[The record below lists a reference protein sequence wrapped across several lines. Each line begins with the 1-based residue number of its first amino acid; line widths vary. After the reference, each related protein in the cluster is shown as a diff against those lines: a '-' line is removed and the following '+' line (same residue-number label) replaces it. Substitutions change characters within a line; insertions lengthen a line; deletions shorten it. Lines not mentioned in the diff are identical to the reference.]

1 MFVSAIERG
10 IGISFL
16 GATDRSVLVA
26 RTDGSFCFFTVL
38 IGGLSWAGGE
48 IRSPGASVANSIAG
62 HLNSSEFRHNF
73 ATPGNREQ
81 LTGQLVEPPALD
93 RSRGDYRRWRSALS
107 SLSLCSDVAED
118 LGDSLGIKDEGL
130 GGPERILIGA
140 PHLQVFLRRPG
151 D

>member
-1 MFVSAIERG
+1 M
-10 IGISFL
+10 
-16 GATDRSVLVA
+16 
-26 RTDGSFCFFTVL
+26 
-38 IGGLSWAGGE
+38 
-48 IRSPGASVANSIAG
+48 ANSIAG
-62 HLNSSEFRHNF
+62 HLNSSELRHNF
-73 ATPGNREQ
+73 PSPGNREQ

-140 PHLQVFLRRPG
+140 PHLQVRG
-151 D
+151 STS